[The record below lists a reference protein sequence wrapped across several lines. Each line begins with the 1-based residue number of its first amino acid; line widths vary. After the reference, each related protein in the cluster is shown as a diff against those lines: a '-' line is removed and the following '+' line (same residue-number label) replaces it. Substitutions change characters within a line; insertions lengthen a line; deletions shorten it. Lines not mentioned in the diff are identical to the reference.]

1 MSTSAGRCQQSP
13 PHPYRTLL
21 RLLPLPL
28 PLPRRPPPQPHRPN
42 PTLPPRPR
50 RLRPQRS
57 LCSLQ
62 NRSDPQRRVRR
73 TDRRSSTTACRQYTV
88 DVALQISL
96 APLLWTHLYQYSC
109 FSYDREGLMVTRNV
123 SVPVYLM
130 RRTPCARVCRAL
142 RTGSRCTLTDAGLRW
157 KPQVSSTASERPSDL
172 RGPGSRENRRTVQ
185 PWTLVVLHFYYYP
198 SLSTW
203 TCMNECSTN
212 TKPVVFMR

>member
-57 LCSLQ
+57 LCGLQ
-62 NRSDPQRRVRR
+62 NRSDPQRRVQR
-73 TDRRSSTTACRQYTV
+73 TDRRSSTTACSMQSVYSRCSLT
-88 DVALQISL
+88 DLARTLALD
-96 APLLWTHLYQYSC
+96 A
-109 FSYDREGLMVTRNV
+109 
-123 SVPVYLM
+123 SVPVFLFFLRS
-130 RRTPCARVCRAL
+130 RRVNGDAQRFRARVPHAPHAL
-142 RTGSRCTLTDAGLRW
+142 SGELQRT
-157 KPQVSSTASERPSDL
+157 SERPL

-185 PWTLVVLHFYYYP
+185 PWTLVVLHSYYYP
-198 SLSTW
+198 SFSTW
-203 TCMNECSTN
+203 TCMNKCSTN
-212 TKPVVFMR
+212 TKLVVFMR